1 MKPCAIWCAVTP
13 PPYFSKTSPPDSTQ
27 PRAPLAEGSLH
38 ENAAHFMIA
47 GLGAGVPAYDQL
59 EAHRV
64 YQRLISC
71 RASD

>member
-1 MKPCAIWCAVTP
+1 VRCHATAALQQ
-13 PPYFSKTSPPDSTQ
+13 KTSPPDSTQ
-27 PRAPLAEGSLH
+27 PCARLADGGLH

-47 GLGAGVPAYDQL
+47 VLVPGCRPYDQV

-71 RASD
+71 QACD